1 MNHPNLSSDIFI
13 SQFTEFEN
21 NDNIDLMISRAVNYF
36 EKYTCFCDLDKQYAV
51 FLLAAHLLNQQNN
64 IANGDTTGGV
74 QQSASI
80 DKISVSNAPAPYS
93 DNFDYWL
100 NQSVYGQELLAYLNM
115 KVVTPQYVGG
125 SFIRVL

>member
-1 MNHPNLSSDIFI
+1 MNNPNVNPDIFI
-13 SQFTEFEN
+13 GEFPEFSEN
-21 NDNIDLMISRAVNYF
+21 TNVGLMLSRAVNYF
-36 EKYTCFCDLDKQYAV
+36 EKNTCFCDLYNQYAV
-51 FLLAAHLLNQQNN
+51 FLLAAHLLSQQNN
-64 IANGDTTGGV
+64 ILNGDTAGGV

-125 SFIRVL
+125 SFVRVL